1 MFDVFY
7 HGLKPNRFPHEQPA
21 DSLDDAAYK
30 SRTKLY
36 WYIYGNND
44 YTDFDFTWRPAPWE
58 EHQIHCFGTQWQRT
72 GGAYL
77 ANKHTVQNKEY
88 NFRIEQKVT
97 RSVEKSNWI
106 VPANIDDSRFDYSWH
121 PDELEEPYEYHFPT
135 QWQRTGG
142 PIYRGTAGI
151 KFVNSQKIKSG
162 STQIFYMDFLNEASS
177 AQFTTLKVR
186 YPDIKSTR
194 YVNDHLTV
202 FKRIINLATTEF
214 IWITSSIC
222 DYTTFDFTWHPAP
235 EQREMVHVF
244 KTQINESLQQSQK
257 RGDTFY
263 VHVPSFRQQLYNL
276 ELLDWFNVI
285 NYCDDQ
291 TVTLFPIPTI
301 EYDSDSLV
309 EVIKNH
315 NFTHPYSLFVKD
327 KNNINYE
334 PLCIWSL
341 KDREILS
348 LNSSNNTALVPREA
362 KNFIIDQVYDYPY
375 IQKNK
380 NFDLVNFQ
388 DIIFIS
394 YDEPQAELNWQN
406 LTNKYNAK
414 RVHGVSGMHNALLS
428 AANASSTPWFY
439 AVFAKTEVAESF
451 KFNFSPDYF
460 QRPKHYIFHARNVL
474 NDLEYGHMGIVLY
487 NVNLIKN
494 QTEFGIDY
502 TMSASHAVVPVLSA
516 IASFNSTPYHTW
528 RTAFRECAKLSQF
541 IDEQDNIENE
551 HRLSVWLSYANGTHS
566 DWCLQGARDGYEFY
580 HNNKN
585 KPAELKQ
592 AFDWVWLQKY
602 FELAYKNINDPD
614 QDEAEHR
621 LKSWQPPMHF

>member
-7 HGLKPNRFPHEQPA
+7 YGTKPDRFAFEQPA
-21 DSLDDAAYK
+21 DSLEDAAKK
-30 SRTKLY
+30 SRTRFY
-36 WYIYGNND
+36 WYIYGGND
-44 YTDFDFTWRPAPWE
+44 YENFDFTWRPAPWE
-58 EHQIHCFGTQWQRT
+58 EHHVHCFGTQWQRT

-77 ANKHTVQNKEY
+77 ANKYTTNNKEWH
-88 NFRIEQKVT
+88 FRTEQKVT
-97 RSVEKSNWI
+97 RCVEKHKWI
-106 VPANIDDSRFDYSWH
+106 IPNNINDSQFDYSWH
-121 PDELEEPYEYHFPT
+121 PDELEADYEYHFPT
-135 QWQRTGG
+135 QWQRDGG

-151 KFVNSQKIKSG
+151 KFLNSQKIKSG

-177 AQFTTLKVR
+177 AQFTTLQAR

-235 EQREMVHVF
+235 EQKEMIHVF
-244 KTQINESLQQSQK
+244 KSQLNEPSSQKQK

-263 VHVPSFRQQLYNL
+263 IHVPSFRQQLYNL

-291 TVTLFPIPTI
+291 VVNLFPIPTI
-301 EYDSDSLV
+301 EYSADSLV

-315 NFTHPYSLFVKD
+315 NFNHPYSLFVKD
-327 KNNINYE
+327 KPNTNYE

-341 KDREILS
+341 KDKEILS

-362 KNFIIDQVYDYPY
+362 KNFITNQVYDYPY

-380 NFDLVNFQ
+380 NSDSINFQ

-394 YDEPQAELNWQN
+394 YDEPQAEQNWQKLN
-406 LTNKYNAK
+406 NKYKAK
-414 RVHGVSGMHNALLS
+414 RVHGVSGMHNALM
-428 AANASSTPWFY
+428 AAAEISSTPWFY
-439 AVFAKTEVAESF
+439 AVFAKTEVAETF

-460 QRPKHYIFHARNVL
+460 QQPKHYIFHARNVL
-474 NDLEYGHMGIVLY
+474 NGLEYGHMGIVLY
-487 NVNLIKN
+487 NANLVKK

-502 TMSASHAVVPVLSA
+502 TMSAAHSVIPILSA
-516 IASFNSTPYHTW
+516 IASFNSNPYHTW

-541 IDEQDNIENE
+541 IDEQNNIENE
-551 HRLSVWLSYANGTHS
+551 YRLDVWLSTAQGLYAK
-566 DWCLQGARDGYEFY
+566 WCLQGARDGYEFY
-580 HNNKN
+580 RANKN
-585 KPAELKQ
+585 KPSELKQ
-592 AFDWVWLQKY
+592 AFDWVWLQEY
-602 FELAYKNINDPD
+602 FESIYKDVKRPD
-614 QDEAEHR
+614 QDVAEHR
-621 LKSWQPPMHF
+621 LKSWQRPEHF